1 MNNVIKARNLE
12 PGKIYRSLS
21 GYNHYVMMIL
31 SQLRIEKCGLV
42 KFVVLYENRIQ
53 KGAYFRL
60 NDEFE
65 EIG

>member
-1 MNNVIKARNLE
+1 MKNIIKARNLE
-12 PGKIYRSLS
+12 PGKIYRQLS
-21 GYNHYVMMIL
+21 GYNHYVIMVL
-31 SQLRIEKCGLV
+31 CKLKIEKCGLV

-53 KGAYFRL
+53 NRAYFRL